1 LSTAEGVFALF
12 VGALGP
18 VAVVAVSLAY
28 VWFAVASIVLAVI
41 DARTH
46 RLPNA
51 WVMPGY
57 PVFGAL
63 LVVACL
69 AGAPWSSLLRA
80 AIGGAALFAF
90 YLLLRAAGGGM
101 GGGDVKLAGVVGI
114 ALGWAG
120 WSALAVGAF
129 AGFVFG
135 GVYGALLLAT
145 RRAGRRTAV
154 AFGPWM
160 LLGAWTGIL
169 LGAALVE
176 RVGL

>member
-1 LSTAEGVFALF
+1 MQVLFADAPSLWAVIA
-12 VGALGP
+12 VGA
-18 VAVVAVSLAY
+18 AY
-28 VWFAVASIVLAVI
+28 TWLLVASVALSVI

-51 WVMPGY
+51 WVLPGY
-57 PVFGAL
+57 PVFGVL
-63 LVVACL
+63 LPVACL
-69 AGAPWSSLLRA
+69 SGAPWSSLLRA
-80 AIGGAALFAF
+80 AVGGAALFVF
-90 YLLLRAAGGGM
+90 YLLLRGAGGGM
-101 GGGDVKLAGVVGI
+101 GGGDVKLAGVLGI

-129 AGFVFG
+129 AGFIFG
-135 GVYGALLLAT
+135 GLYGVILLAT

-169 LGAALVE
+169 LGGVIADRL
-176 RVGL
+176 GL

>member
-1 LSTAEGVFALF
+1 MSVPWAGLTDPVAI
-12 VGALGP
+12 
-18 VAVVAVSLAY
+18 VAVVLAY
-28 VWFAVASIVLAVI
+28 AWLAVASVVLAVI
-41 DARTH
+41 DVRTH

-51 WVMPGY
+51 WVLPGY
-57 PVFGAL
+57 PVLGGL
-63 LVVACL
+63 LLVACL

-80 AIGGAALFAF
+80 AVGGAALFVF

-101 GGGDVKLAGVVGI
+101 GGGDVKVAGVLGV
-114 ALGWAG
+114 ALGWVG
-120 WSALAVGAF
+120 WSALAVGAV

-145 RRAGRRTAV
+145 RRASRRTAV

-169 LGAALVE
+169 LGADVAHRL
-176 RVGL
+176 GL

>member
-1 LSTAEGVFALF
+1 MLAPFSGVWGTVGLVAVALAYLWFALAS
-12 VGALGP
+12 VVLG
-18 VAVVAVSLAY
+18 
-28 VWFAVASIVLAVI
+28 VI

-51 WVMPGY
+51 WVLPGY
-57 PVFGAL
+57 PVFLVL
-63 LVVACL
+63 LLVACL

-80 AIGGAALFAF
+80 VIGGAALFLF

-101 GGGDVKLAGVVGI
+101 GGGDVKLAGVIGI

-120 WSALAVGAF
+120 WSALAVGVF
-129 AGFVFG
+129 AGFALG
-135 GVYGALLLAT
+135 GVYGALLIAT

-160 LLGAWTGIL
+160 LLGAWVGIL
-169 LGAALVE
+169 VGGALVE
-176 RVGL
+176 RLGL